1 MRQTRG
7 GTSET
12 SKPPDYTK
20 PDAEV
25 EALRASLF
33 ASKSQAPTQIFTP
46 AATPIGAKPRASRT
60 RMVGKILLQSA
71 PCPERVRAARR
82 GRHRKPGA
90 VRHKPVRWIRPF
102 PNLRV
107 REGKISGRV
116 RQRRGQQRATQYA
129 EQAGPA
135 SAKLNSE
142 QQCGC
147 AKPGKKRDIRNSFY
161 LLHPYSNNANQSG

>member
-12 SKPPDYTK
+12 GKPPDYTK
-20 PDAEV
+20 PAAEV
-25 EALRASLF
+25 EALRARLF
-33 ASKSQAPTQIFTP
+33 ARKSQAPPQIFTK
-46 AATPIGAKPRASRT
+46 ACTPIAAKPRSIRT
-60 RMVGKILLQSA
+60 RAVGKILLQSA
-71 PCPERVRAARR
+71 PCPERVRAARL
-82 GRHRKPGA
+82 GRCR
-90 VRHKPVRWIRPF
+90 KPVRRIRPF

-116 RQRRGQQRATQYA
+116 RRHYRRQRATQYA

-135 SAKLNSE
+135 SAKPNSE

-147 AKPGKKRDIRNSFY
+147 AITGKKRTIRNSFTSDTRIRTV
-161 LLHPYSNNANQSG
+161 PIDQDKSP